1 MPKAPTKI
9 QPYQS
14 LIEHPDMKPYPGVD
28 RWMACLNVIVSQ
40 CYGLKLFIIVEYRL
54 THLKG
59 VIRLSYGLIW
69 FPRAILNLFI

>member
-28 RWMACLNVIVSQ
+28 LLLSAAASAGVVLPYCLQ
-40 CYGLKLFIIVEYRL
+40 
-54 THLKG
+54 
-59 VIRLSYGLIW
+59 LSYCSLLL
-69 FPRAILNLFI
+69 PPVVLSLPQPLLPL